1 MNRKTRKRLFINS
14 KNHMIAN
21 GYKPPKWKLMVK
33 KWPTYWINTNPT
45 LLEASWVID
54 MWVR

>member
-1 MNRKTRKRLFINS
+1 
-14 KNHMIAN
+14 MIAN